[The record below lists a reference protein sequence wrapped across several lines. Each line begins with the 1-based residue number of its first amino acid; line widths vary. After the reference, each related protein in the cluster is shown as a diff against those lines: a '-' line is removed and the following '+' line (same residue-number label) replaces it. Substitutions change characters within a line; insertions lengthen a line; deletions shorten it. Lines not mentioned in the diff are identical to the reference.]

1 MIDNDDAW
9 HHEQQL
15 ERRRKEEKDC
25 SVEPL
30 FSKPSPMDDR
40 EKIERLNQAIAILK
54 PIDNAS
60 MFTVETYYTLPRITH
75 AIRSLEN
82 LISALKKKIK

>member
-15 ERRRKEEKDC
+15 ERRRMEEEKQ
-25 SVEPL
+25 P
-30 FSKPSPMDDR
+30 PQMDDR

-54 PIDNAS
+54 PIKVRPCGALI
-60 MFTVETYYTLPRITH
+60 ML
-75 AIRSLEN
+75 LEN
-82 LISALKKKIK
+82 LVSSLEK